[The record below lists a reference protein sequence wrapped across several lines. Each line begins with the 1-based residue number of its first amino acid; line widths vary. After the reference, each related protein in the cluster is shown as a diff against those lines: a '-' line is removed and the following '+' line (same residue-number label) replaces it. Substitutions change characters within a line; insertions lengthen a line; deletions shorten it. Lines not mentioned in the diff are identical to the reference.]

1 MHPAELPGIWKKN
14 LHAIRRAR
22 TRHMGKHDESWGL
35 LQQWGRPTENIMVA
49 TLQEVLSI
57 QVLLWPENT
66 RMPK

>member
-1 MHPAELPGIWKKN
+1 
-14 LHAIRRAR
+14 
-22 TRHMGKHDESWGL
+22 MGKHDESWGL

-57 QVLLWPENT
+57 QVLLWPEHT